1 MVHTAA
7 PGVRAT
13 AWGQSWGLTPLCGNP
28 RVLHSVLY
36 GVGVYDWPT
45 MLTVVL
51 VLAAVA
57 LIAAAVPSV
66 RVARISPAQ
75 TLRDE

>member
-1 MVHTAA
+1 
-7 PGVRAT
+7 
-13 AWGQSWGLTPLCGNP
+13 
-28 RVLHSVLY
+28 VLY

-45 MLTVVL
+45 MLAVLL

-57 LIAAAVPSV
+57 LIAAAVPTL
-66 RVARISPAQ
+66 RVAAISPAQ